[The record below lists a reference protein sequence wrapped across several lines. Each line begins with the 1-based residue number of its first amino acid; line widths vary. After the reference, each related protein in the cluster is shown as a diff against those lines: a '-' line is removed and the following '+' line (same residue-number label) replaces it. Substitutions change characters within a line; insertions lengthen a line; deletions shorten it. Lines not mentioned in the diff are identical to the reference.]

1 MEALKALYMVGK
13 RDCKSV
19 EERAAEM
26 DIYLADLKAYTMAVS
41 MVVERVDS
49 KVESWEIRLDYQTA
63 DMMVGWTVYSL
74 AAS

>member
-1 MEALKALYMVGK
+1 
-13 RDCKSV
+13 
-19 EERAAEM
+19 M
-26 DIYLADLKAYTMAVS
+26 DIYLADLKVYTMAVS

-63 DMMVGWTVYSL
+63 DMMVGWQVYSL

>member
-19 EERAAEM
+19 EQRAAEM
-26 DIYLADLKAYTMAVS
+26 DIYLADLKAYTMAVWT
-41 MVVERVDS
+41 VLERVDS

-63 DMMVGWTVYSL
+63 DMMVEWMVYSL

>member
-1 MEALKALYMVGK
+1 M
-13 RDCKSV
+13 
-19 EERAAEM
+19 
-26 DIYLADLKAYTMAVS
+26 ADLKVYMMAVL